1 MVGLYPARGADCFS
15 LFGLKVL
22 PEPTKADERKVKAV
36 SFFLL
41 LRLQD
46 VVQTPIKA

>member
-41 LRLQD
+41 RLQD

>member
-1 MVGLYPARGADCFS
+1 MVGLYPAMGADCFS

-36 SFFLL
+36 SFFGAPDKPCGGLC
-41 LRLQD
+41 RC
-46 VVQTPIKA
+46 

>member
-36 SFFLL
+36 SFFFCSVC
-41 LRLQD
+41 RM
-46 VVQTPIKA
+46 